1 MGPLRG
7 LRVGAIPYLN
17 ALPLVHGLP
26 GLRYGRPS
34 DLASMLENGEIDI
47 VAALSLGATLSRPD
61 WRVLPSTGVACDG
74 PVRTVM
80 ILHAGPLSEV
90 RRLAPDPASR
100 TSNLLARWLVARK
113 SGQDPSRSS
122 PESAQA
128 RVVIGDAA
136 FAHDPSEGTDMGSA
150 WKEATGLPFVF
161 AGWVAGVALARDR
174 ARLLEIDAWLVA
186 RLAFARDRLEE
197 IVQTQTVVSPS
208 VARTYLT
215 ENIQHQL
222 DDRHR
227 AGADRFATE
236 VAAMGEG
243 GGSVPWAC

>member
-17 ALPLVHGLP
+17 ALPLVQGLV
-26 GLRYGRPS
+26 GVRYGRPS
-34 DLASMLENGEIDI
+34 DHATMLENGEVDL
-47 VAALSLGATLSRPD
+47 VAALSLGATLSRPE

-80 ILHAGPLSEV
+80 ILHAGPLGEV
-90 RRLAPDPASR
+90 RRLAPDSASR
-100 TSNLLARWLVARK
+100 TSNLLARWLVARQ
-113 SGQDPSRSS
+113 SGQDPSDAS

-128 RVVIGDAA
+128 RVIIGDAA
-136 FAHDPSEGTDMGSA
+136 FSHDPGEGTDMGAA

-161 AGWVAGVALARDR
+161 AGWVAGGALAEDR
-174 ARLLEIDAWLVA
+174 ARLVAIDAWLVA
-186 RLAFARDRLEE
+186 RLATARDRLEE
-197 IVQTQTVVSPS
+197 IIATQSVVPPS
-208 VARTYLT
+208 VARSYLT
-215 ENIQHQL
+215 ENIHHQL
-222 DDRHR
+222 DERFR

-243 GGSVPWAC
+243 GGSIPWAC